1 MPATKMTTTTTT
13 TRKTTKKT
21 TARSA
26 KTQGSPALSSAT
38 IQKHELFEELLKP
51 LEDRLYR
58 FARHLAWDPSEAEDL
73 LQDAVIIAYRKL
85 DHFKP
90 GTNFR
95 AWVFQIVAHTAAN
108 KNRSLARRRKRQ
120 RELGDIDPAGPRTIE
135 GASWLSPRVQ
145 DKQTDVLEQV
155 DERLKSA
162 ILELPQTR
170 RMAFLLRAI
179 EGFRYREIAEMLD
192 IPLGT
197 VMSHLSRARQTLAKM
212 LAPQRDLAMQR
223 AG

>member
-1 MPATKMTTTTTT
+1 MPAA
-13 TRKTTKKT
+13 TKKT
-21 TARSA
+21 KTMKSQTAKTA
-26 KTQGSPALSSAT
+26 QTQGSPALSSAT
-38 IQKHELFEELLKP
+38 IRKHALFEELLTP
-51 LEDRLYR
+51 LQARLYR
-58 FARHLAWDPSEAEDL
+58 VARHLGWDPSEAEDL

-135 GASWLSPRVQ
+135 GRAWLSPRVQ
-145 DKQTDVLEQV
+145 DGQTAVLEQV

-170 RMAFLLRAI
+170 RMAFLLRVI

-197 VMSHLSRARQTLAKM
+197 VMSHLSRARASLATM